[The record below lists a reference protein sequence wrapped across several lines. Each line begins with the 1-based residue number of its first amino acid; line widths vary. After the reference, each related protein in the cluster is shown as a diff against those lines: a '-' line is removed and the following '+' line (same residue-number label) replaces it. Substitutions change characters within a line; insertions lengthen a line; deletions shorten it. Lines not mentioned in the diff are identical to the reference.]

1 MVEIEKE
8 RKVFEG
14 EMPKDQAD
22 EKVKELKI
30 IREALGE
37 DEEADFKR
45 REKEL
50 AQEAEDEEMKEDD
63 DERKE

>member
-1 MVEIEKE
+1 
-8 RKVFEG
+8 
-14 EMPKDQAD
+14 MPKDQAD
-22 EKVKELKI
+22 EKVKELKV

-50 AQEAEDEEMKEDD
+50 AEEAEAEEMKEDD